1 MLEFTLLKKDTSG
14 LSHARRGRLKLNHGT
29 IETPIFMPVG
39 TYGSV
44 KAMDPLELKEVG
56 SQIILGN
63 TFHLW
68 LRPGTE
74 VMDKFGGLHGF
85 MGWDKPILTDSG
97 GFQVFSLG
105 AMRKITE
112 EGVKFA
118 SPIDGSRQFLSPE
131 ISMQIQRS
139 LNSDI
144 VMQFDECTPYEID
157 GRPATSEEAAK
168 SMRMSLRW
176 AQRSMNEF
184 NRGENPN
191 ALFGIVQGGMY
202 ERLRDESLA
211 GLEDINFPGL
221 AIGGLS
227 VGEPKEDMMR
237 ILEHVGPRL
246 PENKPHYLMGVGT
259 PEDLVAG
266 VANGVDMFD
275 CVMPTR
281 NARNGWL
288 FTRFGDLKIKNARY
302 KDDQAPLDESCT
314 CYCCKNFSRAYL
326 HHLHRS
332 KEILGARLNTIH
344 NLHYY
349 LNLMQEIR
357 DAIDA
362 DKFHE
367 FRIQFN
373 SDRARGV

>member
-1 MLEFTLLKKDTSG
+1 MKYTLLKTDGK
-14 LSHARRGRLKLNHGT
+14 ARRGRLTLNHGT
-29 IETPIFMPVG
+29 VETPIFMPVG

-44 KAMDPLELKEVG
+44 KAMSPLELKEIG
-56 SQIILGN
+56 AQIILGN

-74 VMDKFGGLHGF
+74 VLDKFGGLHGF
-85 MGWDKPILTDSG
+85 MGWDQPILTDSG

-105 AMRKITE
+105 EMRKISE

-118 SPIDGSRQFLSPE
+118 SPINGDKLFLSPE

-157 GRPATSEEAAK
+157 GRPATVDEAAR

-176 AQRSMNEF
+176 AKRSKNEF
-184 NRGENPN
+184 DAGENPN
-191 ALFGIVQGGMY
+191 TLFGIVQGGMF
-202 ERLRDESLA
+202 EALRDESLA
-211 GLEDINFPGL
+211 GLEEVGFQGL

-237 ILEHVGPRL
+237 VLEHIAPRM
-246 PENKPHYLMGVGT
+246 PADKPHYLMGVGT

-302 KDDQAPLDESCT
+302 KDDNQPLDDT
-314 CYCCKNFSRAYL
+314 CACYACRNFSRAYL
-326 HHLHRS
+326 HHLHRAG
-332 KEILGARLNTIH
+332 EILGARLNTIH

-349 LNLMQEIR
+349 LQIMQEMR

-362 DKFHE
+362 GQFQAFVIRFHAE
-367 FRIQFN
+367 RG
-373 SDRARGV
+373 RGV